1 MRGDQS
7 LLRTA
12 LGSPTLV
19 GGRLGVGPGRLM
31 QALPYVD
38 GLVREYLLFRGFAR
52 ASQALA
58 ADAAADR
65 GCGFQADALARLVFG
80 RLIPQRD
87 GAALVELLAF
97 LRARL
102 FRHLDAGLDAA
113 VRRMQARGAL
123 RRRL

>member
-1 MRGDQS
+1 
-7 LLRTA
+7 
-12 LGSPTLV
+12 
-19 GGRLGVGPGRLM
+19 M

-38 GLVREYLLFRGFAR
+38 SLVREYLLFRGFAR

-87 GAALVELLAF
+87 GAALVAF

-113 VRRMQARGAL
+113 VRKMQASSAL
-123 RRRL
+123 RH